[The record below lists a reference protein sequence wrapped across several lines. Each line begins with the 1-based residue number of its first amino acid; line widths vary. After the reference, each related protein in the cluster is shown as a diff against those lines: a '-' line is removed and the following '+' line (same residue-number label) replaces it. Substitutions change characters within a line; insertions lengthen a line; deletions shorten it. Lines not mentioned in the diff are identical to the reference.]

1 MKQMQLRNIRIQG
14 RAVPK
19 VKQKLVEF
27 RKQKTIFFSPR
38 NEGYIKRNTAESG
51 YHRKHIKEQRLEMR
65 NAGTSLAVQWLRLH
79 ASKAGY
85 TASIFGQGTKIPYV
99 MVPKKKKKAN
109 EKIKNN

>member
-27 RKQKTIFFSPR
+27 RKQKKIFFSPR

-99 MVPKKKKKAN
+99 MVQKKKKK
-109 EKIKNN
+109 KKKRQTKR

>member
-1 MKQMQLRNIRIQG
+1 MKQMQLRNTRIQG

-27 RKQKTIFFSPR
+27 RKQKKKIFFFPR
-38 NEGYIKRNTAESG
+38 NEGYIKRNTSESG

-79 ASKAGY
+79 ASKARDAG
-85 TASIFGQGTKIPYV
+85 SIFGQGTKILYV
-99 MVPKKKKKAN
+99 TGPKKKSK
-109 EKIKNN
+109 

>member
-1 MKQMQLRNIRIQG
+1 MKQMQLRNVRIQG

-27 RKQKTIFFSPR
+27 RKQKKKIFPPR
-38 NEGYIKRNTAESG
+38 NEGYIKRNTTESG

-79 ASKAGY
+79 ASKAGDA
-85 TASIFGQGTKIPYV
+85 ASIFGQRTKIPYV
-99 MVPKKKKKAN
+99 TVPKKKKKQT
-109 EKIKNN
+109 KR

>member
-1 MKQMQLRNIRIQG
+1 MQLRNIRIQG

-27 RKQKTIFFSPR
+27 RKQKKIFFSPR

-65 NAGTSLAVQWLRLH
+65 KAGTSLAVQWLRLH

-99 MVPKKKKKAN
+99 MVPKKKKK
-109 EKIKNN
+109 KKKRQTKR